1 MIIDEIFCTNILVL
15 LICLIGFILE
25 IKKGLKDKQILKKI
39 GVNKLKEKIE
49 ILKNQRFQI
58 DRLIIKR
65 KNNKILWYF
74 RTKLL
79 EKIDRNEKNLE
90 QYNIILKMFNK
101 INKNNNRNNYKKIF
115 EVVFSAPLIITIFY
129 TFFSIIISYI
139 FVLIRYIVLYHQL
152 PSNIINIVDILNI
165 MYRSISYLLFLFIFS
180 IIISYLLFVLEK
192 NILKITENNNIEE
205 LNYSIYFDKEKIN
218 SNFII
223 LLFGILIIHNIV
235 RIVILIIL

>member
-1 MIIDEIFCTNILVL
+1 MIIDEIFWTNILVL

-39 GVNKLKEKIE
+39 EVNKLKEKIE

-90 QYNIILKMFNK
+90 RYNIILKMFNK

-115 EVVFSAPLIITIFY
+115 GVVFSAPLIITIFY

-165 MYRSISYLLFLFIFS
+165 MYRGVSYLLSLFIFS
-180 IIISYLLFVLEK
+180 IAISYFLFVLEK
-192 NILKITENNNIEE
+192 K
-205 LNYSIYFDKEKIN
+205 F
-218 SNFII
+218 
-223 LLFGILIIHNIV
+223 
-235 RIVILIIL
+235 